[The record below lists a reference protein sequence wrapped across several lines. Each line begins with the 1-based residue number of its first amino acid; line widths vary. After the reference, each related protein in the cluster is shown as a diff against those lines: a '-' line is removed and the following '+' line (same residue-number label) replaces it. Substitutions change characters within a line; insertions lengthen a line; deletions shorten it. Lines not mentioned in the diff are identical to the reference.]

1 MEVCHLL
8 DQSYIADRD
17 GKTGGMLAQG
27 ADLVSRVFGGA
38 KSRSERVAEAGGL
51 TIEEINT
58 LRSEATA
65 AAEIFEIFQTGT
77 LILDEVDLILHP
89 LKSELNWPMG
99 RRIPLDFSKA
109 ASGDGLRW
117 KLPYYILDAIFAV
130 TYGRSTA
137 SEAEGSQEAI
147 DLLDGIRAAV
157 RTAIESK
164 QLQTSPH
171 LALLDKSWY
180 QDILRPLLAQWTSIW
195 LRAHGALRGM
205 SEALIMAYLLRGP
218 GAAEAKAQLNRECED
233 EAVKMTNLA
242 RDWLCSLLPH
252 MLAKINRVTFGL
264 LQPADVSLLEE
275 VTGSR
280 LPKTR
285 RLLAV
290 PFVGKDIPSRTN
302 EFSHPD
308 VVLGLTICAYRLE
321 GLRRADFKQMLRILM
336 EEYDNEA
343 GPPQKRPAA
352 RRWAD
357 WVRTT

>member
-1 MEVCHLL
+1 M
-8 DQSYIADRD
+8 
-17 GKTGGMLAQG
+17 
-27 ADLVSRVFGGA
+27 
-38 KSRSERVAEAGGL
+38 
-51 TIEEINT
+51 
-58 LRSEATA
+58 
-65 AAEIFEIFQTGT
+65 
-77 LILDEVDLILHP
+77 
-89 LKSELNWPMG
+89 
-99 RRIPLDFSKA
+99 
-109 ASGDGLRW
+109 RW

-357 WVRTT
+357 WVRTTGKRVRGEARAEAALAARRRGVSQQTGTTNVGDTRGLAWLEDDTAGLQDDEVWPLQLIDLRDHDQVEEIYQLLRRTPPCIEYYLDLSLIHI